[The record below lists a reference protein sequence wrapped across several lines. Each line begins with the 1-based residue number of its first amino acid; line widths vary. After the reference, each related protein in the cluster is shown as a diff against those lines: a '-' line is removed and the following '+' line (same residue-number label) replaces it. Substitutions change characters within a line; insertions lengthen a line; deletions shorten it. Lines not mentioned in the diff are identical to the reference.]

1 MWFVV
6 ELNSGLGCVEFIVET
21 LLLISGALSDY
32 SLCDDAISHLK
43 TDLYGLLI
51 L

>member
-6 ELNSGLGCVEFIVET
+6 ELDGGLGCIEFIVDT
-21 LLLISGALSDY
+21 LLISWGALSDY
-32 SLCDDAISHLK
+32 SLCDDASSHLK